1 MSIDAEATR
10 GVDEAYVVVA
20 AGVAPDG
27 ERVDRE
33 RAGQR
38 RPIVFVPDESV
49 APRVVVGLVAE
60 GIDLVELYGGFGP
73 TSAAAVSA
81 AIGGRARRLRG
92 DHRGPGDRRGRAAG
106 ARGGGELRRRGPRR
120 RGRLLGPR
128 GGLGHRPSMTG
139 RAEDPGWK
147 ADPLTGG
154 IRLSWRAVP
163 VQAPAAGRGSAR
175 PPGTP
180 RPSGWHGIAGPAN
193 AVAGSL
199 SAALRDSEA
208 GDHGA
213 DMLQGIEGGAEAG
226 GGALRQGGP
235 LAPDVV
241 VPGVPDAGSGTAA
254 AAIVV
259 SARQG
264 GVPE

>member
-120 RGRLLGPR
+120 RGRLLGSR
-128 GGLGHRPSMTG
+128 GGLGRRPSMTG
-139 RAEDPGWK
+139 RAAARSRGWARRGDRGRGPG
-147 ADPLTGG
+147 TGG
-154 IRLSWRAVP
+154 
-163 VQAPAAGRGSAR
+163 PAAGRQRGPQGVEPAGGPIVVRPSAPWDR
-175 PPGTP
+175 AGRRRVLAAGRGVSRCTWAGRGPGTP
-180 RPSGWHGIAGPAN
+180 WAPAGWWPEAPARPCRVRAPRARSPAWSGAGRST
-193 AVAGSL
+193 AG
-199 SAALRDSEA
+199 
-208 GDHGA
+208 
-213 DMLQGIEGGAEAG
+213 
-226 GGALRQGGP
+226 
-235 LAPDVV
+235 
-241 VPGVPDAGSGTAA
+241 
-254 AAIVV
+254 
-259 SARQG
+259 ARRRT
-264 GVPE
+264 